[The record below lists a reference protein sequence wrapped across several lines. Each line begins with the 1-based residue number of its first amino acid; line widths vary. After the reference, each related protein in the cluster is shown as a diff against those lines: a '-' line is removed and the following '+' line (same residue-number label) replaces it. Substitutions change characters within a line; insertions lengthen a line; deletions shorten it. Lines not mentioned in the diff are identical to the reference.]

1 MLSSSP
7 CCSSNYQSRQSA
19 QAPQRYCVE
28 VTRAASMAAPTAAV
42 SDAQRLR
49 LIKDLAL
56 GALENRG
63 VYEHNIWSLELVVSY
78 TDRFGFVKRF
88 SFDVGEVDP
97 ASNTHAA
104 AAATPRTPAPPAAA
118 AAAPPPPPAAAA
130 AAAEEQADMD
140 HDAEPELPSIIEAAA
155 EADSSGEAS
164 APPAD
169 DPACS
174 KSDKQAQLGSSRP
187 NSIISI
193 SVGSRSYAC
202 SLKAYGKSGSRARQ
216 VFITTPETAAAERR
230 HGKRSGYLFMA
241 DEEGLQQVQDGL
253 MGVKSWA
260 DVKRRVEPFVM
271 QRSKRAADVL
281 QRLAEMA

>member
-7 CCSSNYQSRQSA
+7 CCSSNDHSRESA

-28 VTRAASMAAPTAAV
+28 VTRAASMAAHTAAV

-88 SFDVGEVDP
+88 SVDVGE
-97 ASNTHAA
+97 
-104 AAATPRTPAPPAAA
+104 APPAAA
-118 AAAPPPPPAAAA
+118 AAAAPPPAPPAAA
-130 AAAEEQADMD
+130 AAAEEQADME
-140 HDAEPELPSIIEAAA
+140 HDAEPELPSMSEAAA

-174 KSDKQAQLGSSRP
+174 KSDKQPQLGSSRP

-230 HGKRSGYLFMA
+230 HGKRNGYLFMA